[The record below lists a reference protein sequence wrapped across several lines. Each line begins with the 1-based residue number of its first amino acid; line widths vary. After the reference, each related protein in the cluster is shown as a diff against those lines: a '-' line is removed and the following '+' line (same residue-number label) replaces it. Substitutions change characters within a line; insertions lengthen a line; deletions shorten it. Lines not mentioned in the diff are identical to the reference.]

1 MIKKVCEMDSD
12 EISNDKEVCDFINHG
27 YHQESNYKKK
37 WYKENAERINKRRKD
52 NYNPKERMKKHEKD
66 KVKKERNEE
75 ITRSWVV
82 KKGQVIDG
90 DQHHLNYD
98 HKARSANRDSKR
110 QTKKRFYYFYY
121 ECDEH
126 TQAKLSDLESQIEEL
141 FNLIENETSEVTK
154 VAKEF
159 VENDDIVPTDINDL
173 YDDHNLRQCNKWHAL
188 QLKIDVEFQEIAQ
201 SVQKSFSCKEDW
213 NYCKIS
219 CGRCH
224 EDQLCLD
231 HKRMQDKKIVKT
243 LEVALERNDH
253 LKRSTLLRF
262 KTGLAKAKNLK
273 LTEEQSLKVK
283 DMETKIEK
291 NHAMFVSQIHN
302 TFDRDDPEIEE
313 MGMFKLDKMPIR
325 KELCDN
331 WHHLQEDIKS
341 NFDIIAKY
349 FEESLVWPAFL
360 ENRNCNVFCQ
370 ICEILY
376 KCQENHSCLDL

>member
-1 MIKKVCEMDSD
+1 M
-12 EISNDKEVCDFINHG
+12 
-27 YHQESNYKKK
+27 
-37 WYKENAERINKRRKD
+37 
-52 NYNPKERMKKHEKD
+52 
-66 KVKKERNEE
+66 
-75 ITRSWVV
+75 
-82 KKGQVIDG
+82 
-90 DQHHLNYD
+90 
-98 HKARSANRDSKR
+98 
-110 QTKKRFYYFYY
+110 
-121 ECDEH
+121 
-126 TQAKLSDLESQIEEL
+126 

>member
-1 MIKKVCEMDSD
+1 MDSD

-75 ITRSWVV
+75 ITRSWIV

-90 DQHHLNYD
+90 DLHHLNYD

-110 QTKKRFYYFYY
+110 QTEKRFYYGYNSIY
-121 ECDEH
+121 LPECDEH